1 MNSIINNNI
10 NTIRRRF
17 ILAIGI
23 LVGISTMV
31 LATPVKDGEVLTEG
45 EAKELI
51 LQVKDDLNLEE
62 EAVTPMLEF
71 DEEGN
76 IISAPVKTIKI
87 YDEENV
93 LLLEAPINKIEE
105 LNNKHLSKLIN
116 ASDFL
121 IENHN
126 TVYYRLHLK

>member
-1 MNSIINNNI
+1 MNTIINNNI
-10 NTIRRRF
+10 NSIKRRF

-31 LATPVKDGEVLTEG
+31 LAASAEEPDRLTKG
-45 EAKELI
+45 EANELI
-51 LQVKDDLNLEE
+51 LQVKDDLNIDEE
-62 EAVTPMLEF
+62 ETFDFEF

-76 IISAPVKTIKI
+76 MLSSPVKTIKI
-87 YDEENV
+87 YDENNV
-93 LLLEAPINKIEE
+93 LLLEAPIKKVEE
-105 LNNKHLSKLIN
+105 LNNKHLSRLIN

-126 TVYYRLHLK
+126 TTYYRLHLK

>member
-10 NTIRRRF
+10 NVIKRRF

-23 LVGISTMV
+23 LVGISTMA
-31 LATPVKDGEVLTEG
+31 LATPVKEADRLTKG
-45 EAKELI
+45 EANELI
-51 LQVKDDLNLEE
+51 LQVKDDLNIEE
-62 EAVTPMLEF
+62 ETFDFEF

-76 IISAPVKTIKI
+76 MLSAPVKTIKI
-87 YDEENV
+87 YDENNV
-93 LLLEAPINKIEE
+93 LLLEAPIKKVEE
-105 LNNKHLSKLIN
+105 LNNKHLSRLIN

-126 TVYYRLHLK
+126 TAYYRLHLK

>member
-10 NTIRRRF
+10 NAIRRRF

-23 LVGISTMV
+23 LVGISTIV

-51 LQVKDDLNLEE
+51 LQVRDDLNLEE
-62 EAVTPMLEF
+62 EVTPVLEF

>member
-1 MNSIINNNI
+1 MDSIINNNI
-10 NTIRRRF
+10 NLIKRRF

-23 LVGISTMV
+23 LVGISTMA
-31 LATPVKDGEVLTEG
+31 LAAPVKDADKLTKG

-51 LQVKDDLNLEE
+51 LKVKDDLNIEE
-62 EAVTPMLEF
+62 EETPVLEF

-76 IISAPVKTIKI
+76 ILSTPVKTIKI
-87 YDEENV
+87 YDENNV
-93 LLLEAPINKIEE
+93 LLLEAPIKKVEE

-126 TVYYRLHLK
+126 TSYYRLHLK

>member
-10 NTIRRRF
+10 NTIKRQF

-23 LVGISTMV
+23 LVGLSTFA
-31 LATPVKDGEVLTEG
+31 LAAPVDEADKLTKK

-51 LQVKDDLNLEE
+51 LQVKDDLNIEE
-62 EAVTPMLEF
+62 DVTPELEF

-76 IISAPVKTIKI
+76 ILSSPVKTIKI
-87 YDEENV
+87 YDENNV
-93 LLLEAPINKIEE
+93 LLLEAPIKKIEE
-105 LNNKHLSKLIN
+105 LNNEHLSKLIH

-126 TVYYRLHLK
+126 TAYYRLHLK